1 MTNPS
6 RERDR
11 GEYRSRDRDR
21 RQYRYERGNTHD
33 RREYGSGAYD
43 DNGNDIQDD
52 DDDDD
57 DDDGDDYHN
66 DDGDVFD
73 DRKRSRHPR
82 RNSSSQPQ
90 ARPSPARRTQHHQ
103 RQRPQHGTRRG
114 EYDYE
119 DDDDGEDSESA
130 VIVVDSRP
138 NFARPPNV
146 RPSPVR
152 VERRRSRSQAVE
164 NTYNTGVRESRYKAK
179 ESPATSPI
187 KKKDRERDREGRRR
201 RDTTA
206 DEESPTKGRV
216 RDRRRRGLSGDDDDG
231 GDARGGFGTD
241 RERARERERDRRRR
255 EKEKYRPREK
265 GQRSNRHK
273 HVSTDSANSATQLL
287 SADALAKLNAAQMK
301 TAAAEKAK
309 AAKKEKALLEDE
321 KKRRRRDE
329 ARERKRE
336 ISVERGKGW
345 VGRRLV
351 SGAFLEEG
359 RSPELRTRGGGGRG
373 ARNDEKAKR
382 GGGGGGGEYGGGGG
396 FAGWSKKKKIWVTV
410 GVLALLLIIIIP
422 VAVVVSKNKRGQD
435 AGGAS
440 GDEPEGP
447 ASQSPPPRAELE
459 NFDPKTLP
467 ESAKKTYFD
476 PRTWYDTADMNVTYT
491 SETVGGLPLM
501 GLKLAWDDSGQA
513 NKNVPPLNK
522 KFPYGK
528 QPIRGVNLGGWLSLE
543 PFITPSFFSG
553 YSFRDNVVDE
563 YTLSKKLA
571 PNAAQYLEKH
581 YATFI
586 NEQTFREIRDAG
598 LDHVRIPYSYW
609 LVKTYDDDPYV
620 ERIGWR
626 YLLRAIEY
634 CRKYGLRVKLDMHG
648 APGSQNGWNHSGRQ
662 GSIGWLEG
670 ADGSKNGDRAH
681 EIHEQLATFFA
692 QDRYKNVVTIYG
704 LVNEPMMLKL
714 DVEAV
719 INWNTKA
726 ISIIRKSG
734 LKNAM
739 IAFGDGFLNLEKWK
753 TIMQDVDDNLMLDT
767 HQYTVFNTGQIGL
780 PHREKLDFVCENW
793 VKLITKSN
801 TKGTGWGPT
810 ICGEWSQADT
820 DCAKFLN
827 NVNVGS
833 RWLGTMDHPQAK
845 DQVMQPHCPTQWPSG
860 DPAVQGPP
868 CSCDQANADSS
879 KYSASYK
886 KYLQMYA
893 EAQMY
898 AFEKGYGWFYWTWQ
912 TETAVQWSYKKGLDA
927 GILPKKAYEPE
938 FKCESDKLGSFGD
951 LEEYY

>member
-1 MTNPS
+1 MPNLS

-11 GEYRSRDRDR
+11 GEYRSRAGDR
-21 RQYRYERGNTHD
+21 RKHRHERGNRHD
-33 RREYGSGAYD
+33 RREYASDAYD
-43 DNGNDIQDD
+43 DDGNEIQDD
-52 DDDDD
+52 DGD
-57 DDDGDDYHN
+57 DDDGDV
-66 DDGDVFD
+66 DVFD
-73 DRKRSRHPR
+73 DRKRNRHPR
-82 RNSSSQPQ
+82 RNSSSHPKT
-90 ARPSPARRTQHHQ
+90 RPSPARRTQQHQ
-103 RQRPQHGTRRG
+103 RQRPQQQQGTRRG
-114 EYDYE
+114 DYDYV
-119 DDDDGEDSESA
+119 DDDDGDDSESA

-146 RPSPVR
+146 IPSPVR
-152 VERRRSRSQAVE
+152 VERRRSRSQAIE

-187 KKKDRERDREGRRR
+187 KKRDRKRDREGRRR
-201 RDTTA
+201 RDSTA
-206 DEESPTKGRV
+206 DDESPTKGRV
-216 RDRRRRGLSGDDDDG
+216 RDRRRRGLVDGEDDG
-231 GDARGGFGTD
+231 DVRGGFGTD

-255 EKEKYRPREK
+255 EKEKYRPRGK
-265 GQRSNRHK
+265 GEPGNRHK

-287 SADALAKLNAAQMK
+287 SADALAKLNAAQTK
-301 TAAAEKAK
+301 LAAAESAK
-309 AAKKEKALLEDE
+309 ETKKEKALLEE
-321 KKRRRRDE
+321 ERKRRRRDE
-329 ARERKRE
+329 ARARKRE
-336 ISVERGKGW
+336 NSVERGAKGKGW
-345 VGRRLV
+345 IGRRLV

-359 RSPELRTRGGGGRG
+359 RSPELRKGGGGGRGAGKDEKGRRGGGGRG
-373 ARNDEKAKR
+373 
-382 GGGGGGGEYGGGGG
+382 GGGGG
-396 FAGWSKKKKIWVTV
+396 
-410 GVLALLLIIIIP
+410 ALLLIIIIP
-422 VAVVVSKNKRGQD
+422 VAIVVSKNKSGQD

-440 GDEPEGP
+440 GDESDRPT
-447 ASQSPPPRAELE
+447 SQPPPPRTELE
-459 NFDPKTLP
+459 NFDPNTLP
-467 ESAKKTYFD
+467 ESVKKTYFD

-491 SETVGGLPLM
+491 SETVGGLPIM
-501 GLKLAWDDSGQA
+501 GLNLAWDDSAQA

-528 QPIRGVNLGGWLSLE
+528 QPIRGVNVGGWLSLE
-543 PFITPSFFSG
+543 PFITPSFFTG
-553 YSFRDNVVDE
+553 YSFRDNIVDE

-586 NEQTFREIRDAG
+586 NEQSFREIRDAG

-609 LVKTYDDDPYV
+609 LVKIYDDDPYV
-620 ERIGWR
+620 ERVGWR

-670 ADGSKNGDRAH
+670 TDGSKNGDRAH

-692 QDRYKNVVTIYG
+692 QERYKNVVTIYG

-714 DVEAV
+714 DVETI

-734 LKNAM
+734 LKDAK
-739 IAFGDGFLNLEKWK
+739 IAFADGFLNLEKWK
-753 TIMQDVDDNLMLDT
+753 TMMQDIDDNLMLDT

-780 PHREKLDFVCENW
+780 PHREKLNFVCESW
-793 VKLITKSN
+793 VKLISKSN

-810 ICGEWSQADT
+810 ISGEWSQADT

-845 DQVMQPHCPTQWPSG
+845 DQVMKPHCPTQWPAD

-868 CSCDQANADSS
+868 CSCNQANDDPS

-886 KYLQMYA
+886 KYLQLYA